1 MNQEQFIEFLESYEF
16 TVHFYNDKQ
25 TQAELETW
33 TKGGVNMIFYLG
45 EFSPEAFIERVEDF
59 DVDAEI
65 DLHRQGERYRNDF
78 TIHESLEDFES
89 FKNMLDEMVE
99 ILKKMIDEK

>member
-16 TVHFYNDKQ
+16 TVHLVGDEQ
-25 TQAELETW
+25 MEAEIETW
-33 TKGGVNMIFYLG
+33 TKDGVNIVFPMG
-45 EFSPEAFIERVEDF
+45 ELSPEAFIECVEDF
-59 DVDAEI
+59 DVDVEI
-65 DLHRQGERYRNDF
+65 DLHRQDDRYKNTF
-78 TIHESLEDFES
+78 TIRESLEDFES